1 MKARK
6 DMPILSLFT
15 IEVKPEGVEEFL
27 KDLKELQPIAS
38 QAKGLLASEMF
49 TSSDNKYKY
58 LFVTEWENEE
68 DIQAWLI
75 QPDHKRLIIKSKQTY
90 QVKHTRRRFLQI
102 PKKK

>member
-1 MKARK
+1 
-6 DMPILSLFT
+6 MPVLSLFT
-15 IEVKPEGVEEFL
+15 IEIKPEGEQEFL
-27 KDLKELQPIAS
+27 KDLREILPIAN
-38 QAKGLLASEMF
+38 QAKGLLSSEMF

-75 QPDHKRLIIKSKQTY
+75 QPDHKKLIVKSKQTY
-90 QVKHTRRRFLQI
+90 QVRHTRRRFLQI